1 MLANQIGYY
10 SLISGFFFSILIIP
24 VSIKNFNNKNQIID
38 NKIFSISFF
47 QFFFVLVSFCGL
59 ILSFV
64 NSDFS
69 NETVFNNSHTTKPLF
84 YKISGTWGNHEG
96 SLLLWLLVL
105 TLFIFIFLIKSTN
118 QPKKYRILTLLFQQV
133 IIIGFFLFLLKTSNP
148 FNYLFPIPKEGLGLN
163 PILQDPALAIHPPIL
178 YLGYVGSSIIFSSSL
193 AAVVEKH
200 ISTVW
205 AKHIKVWILVSWI
218 FLTFGIMLGSIWAY
232 YELGWGGFWFWDPV
246 ENVSL
251 MPWFCLTALVHC
263 ILVLEKRL
271 LLSSWTVILSIATF
285 MLSMSGTFLVRSGIL
300 NSVHTFANDPER
312 GIFILIFLFTLIFF
326 SLAIFFIFH
335 KENNQK
341 IVEIYWLSKE
351 TSILFNNWFLMYFL
365 SVVLI
370 GTVYP
375 IFLEVLSDEKISVGP
390 PFYHKL
396 IIPFLIPFLI
406 FMSIGPN
413 LNWIKSKVKKINIKI
428 ILSFL
433 FSLLI
438 SLLILRKIGYV
449 GLINTILI
457 LAAFYLFFITIK
469 DFFLKKFKNY
479 SQNFSHF
486 GFSLLILSILFNS
499 ILSSEKITNLKVGE
513 KFSFGE
519 ETIIFESIE
528 STENKNYK
536 SIIGYFKIKDKQNN
550 SIQLKPELRIY
561 NQPII
566 ITSEADIK
574 TTLHYDKFL
583 VMNLVKDNEYFNV
596 RYQIKPFM
604 IWIWI
609 STVLIIIGGLL
620 SLFKRLYEK

>member
-1 MLANQIGYY
+1 LLANQIGYY

-47 QFFFVLVSFCGL
+47 QFFFVLVSFFGL

-69 NETVFNNSHTTKPLF
+69 NEAVFNNSHTTKPLF

-513 KFSFGE
+513 KFSFRE